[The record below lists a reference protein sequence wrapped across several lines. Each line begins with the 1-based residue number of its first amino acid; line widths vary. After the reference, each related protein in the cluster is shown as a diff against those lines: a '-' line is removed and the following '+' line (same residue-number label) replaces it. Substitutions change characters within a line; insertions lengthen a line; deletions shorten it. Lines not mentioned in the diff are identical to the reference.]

1 MNRHIEREKS
11 MICLY
16 QALLTNRD
24 LKIIAEDIFLVP
36 LDEISEFS
44 QTLMFNSFENKERY
58 IDYINQVLDKW
69 TFERLSYVDQAIL
82 LMGCTEFDQKTADA
96 AIIID
101 EAILLSK
108 KYSDEEAYKVI
119 NGVLDNL

>member
-16 QALLTNRD
+16 QSLLTNRD

-36 LDEISEFS
+36 LEEVSEFS
-44 QTLMFNSFENKERY
+44 KLLMFHSFDNKDRFIE
-58 IDYINQVLDKW
+58 YINNVLKKW
-69 TFERLSYVDQAIL
+69 TFDRLSYVDQAIL
-82 LMGCTEFDQKTADA
+82 LMACTEFDKQLAETPV
-96 AIIID
+96 IID

-108 KYSDEEAYKVI
+108 KYSDEESYKII

>member
-16 QALLTNRD
+16 QYLVTNRD
-24 LKIIAEDIFLVP
+24 IKIIAEDIFMVP
-36 LDEISEFS
+36 IDEVSEFS
-44 QTLMFNSFENKERY
+44 KTLLFHSVANKERF
-58 IDYINQVLDKW
+58 IEYINNVLEKW
-69 TFERLSYVDQAIL
+69 TFDRLSYIDQAIL
-82 LMGCTEFDQKTADA
+82 LQACTEFDKQIAETPV
-96 AIIID
+96 IID

-108 KYSDEEAYKVI
+108 KYSDEDAYKIV